1 MKSIT
6 ESARSIPVSGEYDV
20 VVVGGGI
27 AGVAAAV
34 AAARNGAEVCLIEK
48 EFGLGGLATLGNV
61 IIYLPLCDGRGNQVI
76 KGLGEEL
83 LKLSI
88 RDGYDKIPDCWLP
101 GGSVAERAEKR
112 YRVDFNP
119 MSYMLELE
127 EFIAASNVKL
137 YYDTRFCDVVKEAG
151 LIKAVIVENKS
162 GRSAIV
168 CRAVVDA
175 SGDADVCFR
184 SGEDTVSWSSNVRA
198 GWFYYF
204 DGNAVQLE
212 KFTKW
217 YDAYGRHL
225 PDSGRDFSGDV
236 ADEVTGFVLETRKLI
251 KQKLVELKKDNPSVR
266 PLFMSSIPAF
276 RMTRRLKGAVEL
288 EETDDKRYFDDAVGM
303 TGNWHKS
310 GPVFYIPMSSLVAVK
325 TGNLIA
331 AGRCISSG
339 ATAWDITRSIPACA
353 VTGEA
358 AGTAA
363 AALKQENKI
372 TFAKL
377 DIPSLQRQLREQQ
390 VIIDKKFAGDAE
402 LYSARLKI

>member
-1 MKSIT
+1 MKNIT
-6 ESARSIPVSGEYDV
+6 ENAKIIPVSGEYDV

-27 AGVAAAV
+27 AGIAAAV
-34 AAARNGAEVCLIEK
+34 AAARNGVSVCMLEK

-61 IIYLPLCDGRGNQVI
+61 IIFLPLCDGRGNQVI

-88 RDGYDKIPDCWLP
+88 RDGYDKIPDCWLSP
-101 GGSVAERAEKR
+101 DGSIEERTKKR

-127 EFIAASNVKL
+127 EFLAVNNVKL

-151 LIKAVIVENKS
+151 LIKAVIVENKN
-162 GRSAIV
+162 GRSAIA
-168 CRAVVDA
+168 CGAVVDA
-175 SGDADVCFR
+175 SGDADVCFH
-184 SGEDTVSWSSNVRA
+184 SGEDTVSWNSNVRA

-204 DGNAVQLE
+204 DGNAVQLD

-217 YDAYGRHL
+217 YDANGKHL
-225 PDSGRDFSGDV
+225 PDSGPDFAGDD
-236 ADEVTGFVLETRKLI
+236 AEAVTEFVLETRKLI
-251 KQKLVELKKDNPSVR
+251 KQKLVELKQDNPEVR
-266 PLFMSSIPAF
+266 PLFMTSIPAF

-303 TGNWHKS
+303 TGNWHKG
-310 GPVFYIPMSSLVAVK
+310 GPVFYIPLSALTAVK
-325 TGNLIA
+325 TGNLIT

-339 ATAWDITRSIPACA
+339 TTLWDITRAIPTCA

-363 AALKQENKI
+363 AALKQEHKTAFIN
-372 TFAKL
+372 L
-377 DIPSLQRQLREQQ
+377 DITSLQQRLMNQQ
-390 VIIDKKFAGDAE
+390 VIIDKRFARE
-402 LYSARLKI
+402 SAAPLT

>member
-1 MKSIT
+1 MKIINECS
-6 ESARSIPVSGEYDV
+6 RSIPVSGEYDV

-34 AAARNGAEVCLIEK
+34 AAARNGASACIIEK

-76 KGLGEEL
+76 KGLSEEL

-101 GGSVAERAEKR
+101 GGNIEERSQKR

-119 MSYMLELE
+119 MSFMLELE
-127 EFIAASNVKL
+127 EFLSANNVKL
-137 YYDTRFCDVVKEAG
+137 YYDTRFCDVVKESG

-162 GRSAIV
+162 GRSAIA
-168 CRAVVDA
+168 CGSVVDA

-184 SGEDTVSWSSNVRA
+184 AGEDTVSWNSNVRA

-204 DGNAVQLE
+204 DGTAVRLE

-217 YDAYGRHL
+217 YDAYGKHL
-225 PDSGRDFSGDV
+225 PDSGRDFAGDD
-236 ADEVTGFVLETRKLI
+236 ADEVTEFVLETRKLL
-251 KQKLVELKKDNPSVR
+251 KQTLVELKQKNPAVS
-266 PLFMSSIPAF
+266 PLFMTSIPAF
-276 RMTRRLKGAVEL
+276 RMTRRLKGALEL
-288 EETDDKRYFDDAVGM
+288 EESDDKRYFDDAVGM
-303 TGNWHKS
+303 TGNWRAS
-310 GPVFYIPMSSLVAVK
+310 GPIFYIPLRSLTAVK
-325 TGNLIA
+325 TGNLIT

-339 ATAWDITRSIPACA
+339 NTLWDITRAIPTCA

-363 AALKQENKI
+363 AALKQENK
-372 TFAKL
+372 TSFAKL
-377 DIPSLQRQLREQQ
+377 DIPRLQQRLREQQ
-390 VIIDKKFAGDAE
+390 VIIDKKFAM
-402 LYSARLKI
+402 S

>member
-20 VVVGGGI
+20 VIVGGGI

-34 AAARNGAEVCLIEK
+34 AAARGGAGVCLIEK

-88 RDGYDKIPDCWLP
+88 RDGYDRIPDCWMP
-101 GGSVAERAEKR
+101 DGSIEERSQKR

-127 EFIAASNVKL
+127 EFLAGNNVKL
-137 YYDTRFCDVVKEAG
+137 YYDTRFCNVVMDGG
-151 LIKAVIVENKS
+151 LIRAVIVENKS
-162 GRSAIV
+162 GRRAIA

-184 SGEDTVSWSSNVRA
+184 AGEDTVSWNSNVRA

-204 DGNAVQLE
+204 NGTAVKLD
-212 KFTKW
+212 KFTQW
-217 YDAYGRHL
+217 YDAQGAHR
-225 PDSGRDFSGDV
+225 PDSGRGFAGDD
-236 ADEVTGFVLETRKLI
+236 ADDVTDFVLETRKLL
-251 KQKLVELKKDNPSVR
+251 KQKLVELKQENPAAR
-266 PLFMSSIPAF
+266 PLFMTSIPAF

-288 EETDDKRYFDDAVGM
+288 EESDDKRYFHDAVGM
-303 TGNWHKS
+303 AGNWHKS
-310 GPVFYIPMSSLVAVK
+310 GPVFYIPLRSLTAVK
-325 TGNLIA
+325 TGNLIT
-331 AGRCISSG
+331 AGRCISAG
-339 ATAWDITRSIPACA
+339 KTAWDITRAIPVCA

-363 AALKQENKI
+363 AMLKQKKV
-372 TFAKL
+372 TAFDKL
-377 DIPSLQRQLREQQ
+377 DIPALQQRLREHQ
-390 VIIDKKFAGDAE
+390 VIIDKKFADVS
-402 LYSARLKI
+402 LN

>member
-1 MKSIT
+1 MKNIT
-6 ESARSIPVSGEYDV
+6 ESAKNIPVSGDYDV

-34 AAARNGAEVCLIEK
+34 AAARNGASACIIEK

-61 IIYLPLCDGRGNQVI
+61 IIYLPLCDGCGNQVI
-76 KGLGEEL
+76 KGLSEEL

-88 RDGYDKIPDCWLP
+88 RDGYNKIPDCWLP
-101 GGSVAERAEKR
+101 GGNIEERAKKR

-119 MSYMLELE
+119 MSFMLELE
-127 EFIAASNVKL
+127 GFLADNNVKL
-137 YYDTRFCDVVKEAG
+137 HYDTRFCDVVKESG
-151 LIKAVIVENKS
+151 SIKAVIVENKN
-162 GRSAIV
+162 GRSAIA
-168 CRAVVDA
+168 CGSVVDA

-184 SGEDTVSWSSNVRA
+184 AGEETVSWDSNVRA

-204 DGNAVQLE
+204 DGTSVRLD

-217 YDAYGRHL
+217 YDASGKHL
-225 PDSGRDFSGDV
+225 PDSGRDFAGDD
-236 ADEVTGFVLETRKLI
+236 ACDITEFVLDTRKLL
-251 KQKLVELKKDNPSVR
+251 KQKLAELKQENPAVS
-266 PLFMSSIPAF
+266 PLFMTSIPAF

-288 EETDDKRYFDDAVGM
+288 EETDDKHYFDDTVGM

-310 GPVFYIPMSSLVAVK
+310 GPIFYIPLRSLAAVR
-325 TGNLIA
+325 TGNLIT

-339 ATAWDITRSIPACA
+339 TTLWDITRAIPTCA

-363 AALKQENKI
+363 AALKQENK
-372 TFAKL
+372 TSFAKL
-377 DIPSLQRQLREQQ
+377 DIPRLQQQLRKQQ
-390 VIIDKKFAGDAE
+390 VIIDKKFAM
-402 LYSARLKI
+402 S